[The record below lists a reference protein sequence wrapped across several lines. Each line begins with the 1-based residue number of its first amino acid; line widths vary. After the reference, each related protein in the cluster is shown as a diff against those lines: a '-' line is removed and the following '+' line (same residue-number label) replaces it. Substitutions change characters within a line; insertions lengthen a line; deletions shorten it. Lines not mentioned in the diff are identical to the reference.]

1 MELINKRFINK
12 IYLMYMDYNKLLE
25 ENKTLKKKIK
35 NLKRTKLRLK
45 HNLNSKISELEDK
58 LNTCELNNNWEN
70 ITEDPK

>member
-1 MELINKRFINK
+1 
-12 IYLMYMDYNKLLE
+12 MYMDYNKLLE

-58 LNTCELNNNWEN
+58 LNTCELNNHWEN
-70 ITEDPK
+70 ITEDTK

>member
-1 MELINKRFINK
+1 
-12 IYLMYMDYNKLLE
+12 MYMDYDKLLE
-25 ENKTLKKKIK
+25 ENRTLKKKIK

-45 HNLNSKISELEDK
+45 HNLNSKIADLEEK